1 MAAAVC
7 ATCAAHGRVQP
18 TRVFYFKKKKKKE
31 GEENYLPTYGEQVIS
46 FEICEKT
53 SRILLS
59 LGELKDWAPLGLCT
73 CLTALGKLSSSHLL
87 RLATVHSPVAECQC
101 RGQRQLLSRV

>member
-1 MAAAVC
+1 MAESSPLV
-7 ATCAAHGRVQP
+7 
-18 TRVFYFKKKKKKE
+18 YFIKKKKKE

-73 CLTALGKLSSSHLL
+73 CLTVLGKLSSGHLL